1 MVVVSTT
8 IYKIIVCNAHQIV
21 SVAQI
26 QLLAQLATRLLP
38 SRLPKLVSVLQI
50 KLLLMVDVSLLQFAQ
65 QASTMMVQTNVFP
78 VRQTVQV
85 VTTPATAPHARLRL

>member
-8 IYKIIVCNAHQIV
+8 IDKIIVCNAHQIV

-26 QLLAQLATRLLP
+26 QLLARLAKRLLP
-38 SRLPKLVSVLQI
+38 SRQPNLVSVLQN
-50 KLLLMVDVSLLQFAQ
+50 KLLLMVYVSLLQFAQ

-78 VRQTVQV
+78 VRQTVQL

>member
-1 MVVVSTT
+1 
-8 IYKIIVCNAHQIV
+8 V

-26 QLLAQLATRLLP
+26 QLLAQLAIRPLL
-38 SRLPKLVSVLQI
+38 SRQPKLVSVLQI

-78 VRQTVQV
+78 VRQTVQLA
-85 VTTPATAPHARLRL
+85 TTPATAPHARLRL